1 MAKVHFYLIKDID
14 KKGNDDSFP
23 VFLIYNYN
31 NKRLKFFTDERIE
44 EKHWDAKKEQVKRSQ
59 DGYVQINDYLSSLAE
74 KVKQIER
81 EFKIKNLIPTPQEIK
96 ELLKPKKEKENPKNN
111 DTNKQKF
118 EKLFDNFVEKG
129 KNSGFSNNR
138 LRHYK
143 VTKNKF
149 IEFSDKYH
157 FDYNLSEYSFKIHD
171 KFLNFL
177 SIDENNAHNTITTK
191 VKVLKA
197 FLNHVRKYEDD
208 IILHKD
214 IQNIKSTFKESV
226 KATLT
231 WQEVQKLLNED
242 IKDKKLDACRDIFLF
257 NCFTGLRF
265 SDLRKLKPSSITEQ
279 GDYKIIKIVQSKFD
293 KPNTITLNEYAI
305 EILNKYLNIE
315 YLRGGVR
322 YLFPLEINHKA
333 NKTLETLLKMM
344 NFNDTIEQIK
354 YNKGVPYIEDTP
366 KYKAINWHNARHT
379 YGVLSI
385 EKGMPLQVVQK
396 QMGHSDIKTTMI
408 YAKIADNFKNEQ
420 STQAWKKDN
429 Q

>member
-23 VFLIYNYN
+23 IFLIYNYN

-59 DGYVQINDYLSSLAE
+59 DGYIQINDYLSSLAE

-81 EFKIKNLIPTPQEIK
+81 EFKIKNIIPTPQQIK
-96 ELLKPKKEKENPKNN
+96 ELLKPKKEKDNQKDN
-111 DTNKQKF
+111 DTHKQKF

-129 KNSGFSNNR
+129 KKAGFSNNR

-143 VTKNKF
+143 VTRNKF
-149 IEFSDKYH
+149 IEFSEKYN

-177 SIDENNAHNTITTK
+177 STDENNAHNTITTK

-197 FLNHVRKYEDD
+197 FFNYLRKYEEN

-231 WQEVQKLLNED
+231 WQEIQKLLNED
-242 IKDKKLDACRDIFLF
+242 IKDKKLSTCRDIFLF
-257 NCFTGLRF
+257 ACFTGMRF
-265 SDLRKLKPSSITEQ
+265 DDLKKLKPSHITKQ
-279 GDYKIIKIVQSKFD
+279 GDYRVIKLVQGKFD
-293 KPNTITLNEYAI
+293 KPNIITLNDYAI
-305 EILNKYLNIE
+305 DILDKYENIE
-315 YLRGGVR
+315 YFRNGTR
-322 YLFPLEINHKA
+322 YCFPVEINHKA
-333 NKTLETLLKMM
+333 NKTLEELLKLMK
-344 NFNDTIEQIK
+344 FDDTIELIK
-354 YNKGVPYIEDTP
+354 YEKGVSYMADTP

-385 EKGMPLQVVQK
+385 ERGMPLQVVQK
-396 QMGHSDIKTTMI
+396 QMGHSDIKTTQI

-420 STQAWKKDN
+420 STQAWKKGKD
-429 Q
+429 